1 VITLDGEQKPWK
13 RDMTISHLLQE
24 ISENHQY
31 AVIKLNGRYI
41 SRPSFD
47 THVIPDNAEIYL
59 IPMIAGG

>member
-1 VITLDGEQKPWK
+1 VIIVNGEQMPWK
-13 RDMTISHLLQE
+13 SDMTVSHLLQE
-24 ISENHQY
+24 ISDTHQY
-31 AVIKLNGRYI
+31 AVIKINGRYV